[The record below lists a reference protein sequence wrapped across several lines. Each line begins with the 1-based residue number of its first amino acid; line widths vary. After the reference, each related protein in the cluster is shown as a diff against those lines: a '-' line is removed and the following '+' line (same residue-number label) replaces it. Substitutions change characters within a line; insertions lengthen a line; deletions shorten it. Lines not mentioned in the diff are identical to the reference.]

1 MFFSINKLKTVNRN
15 KFDEMR
21 KIICYMTAQKK
32 IKNLILEKNIPEM
45 YPRNYSDIKSL
56 SYNPLIFEQKIN
68 FARNNSLERPEI
80 I

>member
-1 MFFSINKLKTVNRN
+1 
-15 KFDEMR
+15 
-21 KIICYMTAQKK
+21 MTAQKK